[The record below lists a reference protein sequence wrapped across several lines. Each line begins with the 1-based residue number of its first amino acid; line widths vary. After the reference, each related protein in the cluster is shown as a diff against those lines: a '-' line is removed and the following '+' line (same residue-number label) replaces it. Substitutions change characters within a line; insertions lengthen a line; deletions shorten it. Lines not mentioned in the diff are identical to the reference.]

1 MKKILLIAL
10 LTIFTCSAKGQFTYG
25 TTGLLNMPTAD
36 MQKDKTF
43 LFGGGYL
50 EKHASSGRWFYD
62 TYNYYVNITF
72 FPWMEFAYTCTLH
85 KALANDP
92 FLPMGWV
99 SYTYGKFVNQ
109 DRNFHVRFR
118 LWKEGWWKWWT
129 PQIVIGSN
137 DVIGDSWH
145 GGSLTNPSENP
156 NNGFNNRYY
165 IAATKHFTFKDL
177 GELGIHLSWIYNERK
192 EYKLNG
198 LSIGANFRFK
208 LKEES
213 SLFHKAMNGLNL
225 IAEAYPANGQGV
237 KRTAIINGES
247 PQNYDRGVHFN
258 KYDINIGVCYSFW
271 KDRINL
277 YSELYGCKDFSG
289 GIQFKVHLK

>member
-62 TYNYYVNITF
+62 TYNYYINITF

-85 KALANDP
+85 KAVPQESL
-92 FLPMGWV
+92 WV
-99 SYTYGKFVNQ
+99 PSTYGKFVNQ
-109 DRNFHVRFR
+109 DRNFHIRFR

-129 PQIVIGSN
+129 PQIVVGGNDAINNSWADGSRWKPIQS
-137 DVIGDSWH
+137 DA
-145 GGSLTNPSENP
+145 
-156 NNGFNNRYY
+156 NGFNNRYY

-177 GELGIHLSWIYNERK
+177 GELGTHLSWVYNERK

-213 SLFHKAMNGLNL
+213 SLFHKAINGLN
-225 IAEAYPANGQGV
+225 IMAEAYPANGQGTSRV
-237 KRTAIINGES
+237 PGKKY
-247 PQNYDRGVHFN
+247 PYDRGIHID
-258 KYDINIGVCYSFW
+258 KYDINIGACYSFW

-277 YSELYGCKDFSG
+277 YGELYGCKDFSG
-289 GIQFKVHLK
+289 GLQFKIHLK